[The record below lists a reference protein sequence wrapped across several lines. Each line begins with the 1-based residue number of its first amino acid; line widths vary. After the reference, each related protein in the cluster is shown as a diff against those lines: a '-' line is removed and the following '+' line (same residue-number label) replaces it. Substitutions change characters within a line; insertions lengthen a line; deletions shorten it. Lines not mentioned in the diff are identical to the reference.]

1 MSTKKDETTPDPAT
15 FPGAPLTENEA
26 SKMTG
31 YLGVAMVIAASS
43 AGVNL
48 IRQKLCVEGVSA
60 MTVGIL
66 GTLLMFGG
74 LTAPDVDDT
83 ENAKAYS
90 LAAQFIAIIFVAL
103 AFVRI
108 LTIVRNCPGY
118 STESVA
124 KGMKCQAPSAKMERG
139 IGEFITG
146 VIFLCSLFVLAQ
158 NETIA
163 SAVSVHINA
172 LRDTV
177 RNLAGRFGG
186 ASADTDS
193 PVESGVPADNP
204 SSVDASDPGGQ
215 GGGKRKQ
222 KGGAKSDDKSPFVP
236 IGTTG
241 EEAGRP
247 GILSKIKDGWL
258 PISGVVLLLMVM
270 AIGFGTNSRVGWITS
285 TVLAVLIFIVLSVVF
300 LISKIQAAESG
311 DGRRGEMFKRG
322 LGAFGAGLGKVGE
335 LLREYAAGVSA
346 LILTTSGMGLIM
358 SGASSFNQGCAQQT
372 AG

>member
-1 MSTKKDETTPDPAT
+1 MSLDAPESPPEPATET

-31 YLGVAMVIAASS
+31 YLGVAMVVAASS

-74 LTAPDVDDT
+74 LTAPDVNDT

-124 KGMKCQAPSAKMERG
+124 KGMKCQAPSAKMEQG

-163 SAVSVHINA
+163 TAVSVHINT

-177 RNLAGRFGG
+177 KNLAGRFGG
-186 ASADTDS
+186 KGLEQAEAEA
-193 PVESGVPADNP
+193 ESG
-204 SSVDASDPGGQ
+204 GKQ

-222 KGGAKSDDKSPFVP
+222 KGGADPDDESSFVP
-236 IGTTG
+236 IGTEE
-241 EEAGRP
+241 EEASGS
-247 GILSKIKDGWL
+247 GILDKIKGGWL
-258 PISGVVLLLMVM
+258 PLSAVALLLMVM

-285 TVLAVLIFIVLSVVF
+285 TVLAVLIFVVLSVVF
-300 LISKIQAAESG
+300 LISKIQAAGGSEGGRG
-311 DGRRGEMFKRG
+311 DMLRRG
-322 LGAFGAGLGKVGE
+322 LGVFGTGLGKVGE

>member
-1 MSTKKDETTPDPAT
+1 MSTESVK

-74 LTAPDVDDT
+74 LTAPNVDDT

-163 SAVSVHINA
+163 SAVSAHINA

-177 RNLAGRFGG
+177 KNLAGRFGG
-186 ASADTDS
+186 A
-193 PVESGVPADNP
+193 PADP
-204 SSVDASDPGGQ
+204 SGEPETKSPELE

-222 KGGAKSDDKSPFVP
+222 RGGAGEEDEPFVS
-236 IGTTG
+236 IGSER
-241 EEAGRP
+241 EETGRP

-300 LISKIQAAESG
+300 LISKIQAAEG
-311 DGRRGEMFKRG
+311 IEGGKGEMLKRG

-335 LLREYAAGVSA
+335 LLREYAAGVTA

>member
-1 MSTKKDETTPDPAT
+1 MSTEAVK

-163 SAVSVHINA
+163 TAVSNHINA

-177 RNLAGRFGG
+177 KNLAGRFGG

-193 PVESGVPADNP
+193 PSSVEGESGPLEDTP
-204 SSVDASDPGGQ
+204 SSADKPAPGGQ

-222 KGGAKSDDKSPFVP
+222 RGGAGGDDTSSFVSSVP
-236 IGTTG
+236 KA
-241 EEAGRP
+241 EEAGGP

-258 PISGVVLLLMVM
+258 PLSAVALLLMVM

-300 LISKIQAAESG
+300 LISKIQAAEGSEG
-311 DGRRGEMFKRG
+311 GKGEMLKRG

-346 LILTTSGMGLIM
+346 LILTASGMGLIM

>member
-1 MSTKKDETTPDPAT
+1 MSSDVPESLSDTAT

-103 AFVRI
+103 AFIRI

-163 SAVSVHINA
+163 SAVSVHINT

-177 RNLAGRFGG
+177 KNLAGRFGG

-193 PVESGVPADNP
+193 PVESDLPVDNP
-204 SSVDASDPGGQ
+204 STGGQ

-222 KGGAKSDDKSPFVP
+222 KGGAEGDDEPSFVR
-236 IGTTG
+236 IGSG
-241 EEAGRP
+241 SESEREEAGGP

-300 LISKIQAAESG
+300 LISKIQAAEG
-311 DGRRGEMFKRG
+311 IEGGKGEMLKRG

-335 LLREYAAGVSA
+335 LLREYAAGVTA

>member
-1 MSTKKDETTPDPAT
+1 MADGDNVSSLEPKL
-15 FPGAPLTENEA
+15 PGAPLSENQA

-74 LTAPDVDDT
+74 LTAPDFAERNE

-90 LAAQFIAIIFVAL
+90 LAAQFIAVIFIAL
-103 AFVRI
+103 AFIRI

-118 STESVA
+118 SVKSVA
-124 KGMKCQAPSAKMERG
+124 EGIKCQEPSSKMQQG

-146 VIFLCSLFVLAQ
+146 VIFLCSLFIFAQ
-158 NETIA
+158 NGTIA
-163 SAVSVHINA
+163 DAVSVHINA
-172 LRDTV
+172 LRDNV
-177 RNLAGRFGG
+177 KNLAGRFGS
-186 ASADTDS
+186 ASSGSDD
-193 PVESGVPADNP
+193 ESEL
-204 SSVDASDPGGQ
+204 GGDQ

-222 KGGAKSDDKSPFVP
+222 KGGATGDGDASSVL
-236 IGTTG
+236 IGSEG
-241 EEAGRP
+241 EEAGGP

-258 PISGVVLLLMVM
+258 PLSGVVLLLMVM

-285 TVLAVLIFIVLSVVF
+285 SVLAVLIFVVLSVVF
-300 LISKIQAAESG
+300 LISKIQAAEGSEG
-311 DGRRGEMFKRG
+311 GRGEMLKRG

-346 LILTTSGMGLIM
+346 LILTASGMGLIM

>member
-1 MSTKKDETTPDPAT
+1 MSSDALESAPAPDT
-15 FPGAPLTENEA
+15 FPGAPLKENEA

-31 YLGVAMVIAASS
+31 YLGVAMVVAASS

-74 LTAPDVDDT
+74 LTTPDVEGT

-90 LAAQFIAIIFVAL
+90 LAAQFIAIIFIAL

-118 STESVA
+118 SIESVA

-146 VIFLCSLFVLAQ
+146 VIFLCSLFILAQ
-158 NETIA
+158 NKGIA
-163 SAVSVHINA
+163 SEVSKHINA
-172 LRDTV
+172 LRDSV
-177 RNLAGRFGG
+177 QDLAGRFGG
-186 ASADTDS
+186 AAAATA
-193 PVESGVPADNP
+193 ETEGE
-204 SSVDASDPGGQ
+204 Q

-222 KGGAKSDDKSPFVP
+222 MGGAEGDDESL
-236 IGTTG
+236 GTTEGDG
-241 EEAGRP
+241 EADGEAGGS
-247 GILSKIKDGWL
+247 GILDKIKGGWL
-258 PISGVVLLLMVM
+258 PLTGVILLLMVM

-300 LISKIQAAESG
+300 LISKIQEAGGSEG
-311 DGRRGEMFKRG
+311 GRGEMLRRG
-322 LGAFGAGLGKVGE
+322 LGVFGAGLGRVGE

-358 SGASSFNQGCAQQT
+358 SGSGSFNQGCAQQT

>member
-1 MSTKKDETTPDPAT
+1 MSDDAGK

-163 SAVSVHINA
+163 TAVSVHINT

-177 RNLAGRFGG
+177 KNLAGIFGG
-186 ASADTDS
+186 ASADEDPQS
-193 PVESGVPADNP
+193 DDAGVDIGLEPDEPAT
-204 SSVDASDPGGQ
+204 SGQ

-222 KGGAKSDDKSPFVP
+222 KGGASDDSP
-236 IGTTG
+236 
-241 EEAGRP
+241 P

-285 TVLAVLIFIVLSVVF
+285 TVLAVLIFVVLSVVF
-300 LISKIQAAESG
+300 LISKIQEAGGSEAG
-311 DGRRGEMFKRG
+311 RGEMLRRG
-322 LGAFGAGLGKVGE
+322 LGVFGARLGKVGE

>member
-1 MSTKKDETTPDPAT
+1 
-15 FPGAPLTENEA
+15 
-26 SKMTG
+26 
-31 YLGVAMVIAASS
+31 
-43 AGVNL
+43 
-48 IRQKLCVEGVSA
+48 
-60 MTVGIL
+60 
-66 GTLLMFGG
+66 MFGG
-74 LTAPDVDDT
+74 LTAPNVDDT

-163 SAVSVHINA
+163 SAVSAHINA

-177 RNLAGRFGG
+177 KNLAGRFGG
-186 ASADTDS
+186 APADTDS
-193 PVESGVPADNP
+193 PVESGP
-204 SSVDASDPGGQ
+204 SVDPSDTVGQ

-222 KGGAKSDDKSPFVP
+222 RGGADPDPKP
-236 IGTTG
+236 IGSER
-241 EEAGRP
+241 EETGRP

-300 LISKIQAAESG
+300 LISKIQAAEG
-311 DGRRGEMFKRG
+311 IEGGKGELLKRG

-335 LLREYAAGVSA
+335 LLREYAAGVTA

>member
-31 YLGVAMVIAASS
+31 YLGVAMVVAASS

-163 SAVSVHINA
+163 TAVSVHINT

-177 RNLAGRFGG
+177 KNLAGRFGG
-186 ASADTDS
+186 APADTDS
-193 PVESGVPADNP
+193 PSDVKVESDVPGDTSAEP
-204 SSVDASDPGGQ
+204 APAGQ

-222 KGGAKSDDKSPFVP
+222 KGGAESDEPLFVP
-236 IGTTG
+236 IETKG
-241 EEAGRP
+241 EEALRP

-311 DGRRGEMFKRG
+311 DGRRGEMLKRG

>member
-1 MSTKKDETTPDPAT
+1 MSTEAPESAPAPST
-15 FPGAPLTENEA
+15 FPGAPLSENEA

-74 LTAPDVDDT
+74 LTTPAIDDT

-90 LAAQFIAIIFVAL
+90 LAAQFIAVIFIAL

-163 SAVSVHINA
+163 SAVSNHINA

-177 RNLAGRFGG
+177 KNLASRLGSKGSEPAESEAETGG
-186 ASADTDS
+186 KL
-193 PVESGVPADNP
+193 
-204 SSVDASDPGGQ
+204 

-222 KGGAKSDDKSPFVP
+222 KGGAEGDDEPSFVP
-236 IGTTG
+236 IGSGSESEREETG
-241 EEAGRP
+241 RS
-247 GILSKIKDGWL
+247 GILSKIKDSWL

-300 LISKIQAAESG
+300 LISKIP
-311 DGRRGEMFKRG
+311 
-322 LGAFGAGLGKVGE
+322 
-335 LLREYAAGVSA
+335 
-346 LILTTSGMGLIM
+346 
-358 SGASSFNQGCAQQT
+358 
-372 AG
+372 

>member
-1 MSTKKDETTPDPAT
+1 MSTEASESPPAPST

-74 LTAPDVDDT
+74 LTTPAIDDT

-90 LAAQFIAIIFVAL
+90 LAAQFIAVIFIAL

-108 LTIVRNCPGY
+108 LTVVRNCPGY

-163 SAVSVHINA
+163 SAVSAHINA

-177 RNLAGRFGG
+177 KNLASRLGMKGSEP
-186 ASADTDS
+186 AESEA
-193 PVESGVPADNP
+193 ESG
-204 SSVDASDPGGQ
+204 GKL

-222 KGGAKSDDKSPFVP
+222 KGGAEGDEPSFVP
-236 IGTTG
+236 IGSESG
-241 EEAGRP
+241 EGGGS
-247 GILSKIKDGWL
+247 GILDKIKGGWL
-258 PISGVVLLLMVM
+258 PLSAVALLLMVM

-300 LISKIQAAESG
+300 LISKIQAAEGSEG
-311 DGRRGEMFKRG
+311 GKGEMLKRG

-335 LLREYAAGVSA
+335 ILREYAAGVSA

>member
-1 MSTKKDETTPDPAT
+1 MSSDALKSAPAPDT
-15 FPGAPLTENEA
+15 FPGAPLNENEA

-31 YLGVAMVIAASS
+31 YLGVAMVVAGSS

-74 LTAPDVDDT
+74 LTTPDVEGT

-90 LAAQFIAIIFVAL
+90 LAAQFIAIIFIAL

-118 STESVA
+118 SIESVA

-146 VIFLCSLFVLAQ
+146 VIFLCSLFILAQ
-158 NETIA
+158 NKGIA
-163 SAVSVHINA
+163 SEVSKHINA
-172 LRDTV
+172 LRDSV
-177 RNLAGRFGG
+177 KDLAGRFGG
-186 ASADTDS
+186 AAAAATA
-193 PVESGVPADNP
+193 ETEGE
-204 SSVDASDPGGQ
+204 Q

-222 KGGAKSDDKSPFVP
+222 MGGAEGDDESL
-236 IGTTG
+236 GTTEG
-241 EEAGRP
+241 DGEAGGS
-247 GILSKIKDGWL
+247 GILDKIKGGWL
-258 PISGVVLLLMVM
+258 PLTGVILLLMVI
-270 AIGFGTNSRVGWITS
+270 AIGFGTNNRVGWITS

-300 LISKIQAAESG
+300 LISKIQAAESSER
-311 DGRRGEMFKRG
+311 GRGKILQRGM
-322 LGAFGAGLGKVGE
+322 GALVAGLGKIGN
-335 LLREYAAGVSA
+335 LLRDYAAGVSA

-358 SGASSFNQGCAQQT
+358 SGSSSFNQGCAQQT

>member
-1 MSTKKDETTPDPAT
+1 MSTEAPESAPAPST
-15 FPGAPLTENEA
+15 FPGAPLSENEA

-31 YLGVAMVIAASS
+31 YLGVAMVVAASS

-74 LTAPDVDDT
+74 LTTPAIDDT

-90 LAAQFIAIIFVAL
+90 LAAQFIAVIFIAL

-118 STESVA
+118 STESVS

-163 SAVSVHINA
+163 SAVSEHINT

-177 RNLAGRFGG
+177 KNLAGRLGG
-186 ASADTDS
+186 A
-193 PVESGVPADNP
+193 PADP
-204 SSVDASDPGGQ
+204 SDKPETKSPKLE

-222 KGGAKSDDKSPFVP
+222 RGGAEGDEPSFVP
-236 IGTTG
+236 IGSG
-241 EEAGRP
+241 SGSEREEGGRS
-247 GILSKIKDGWL
+247 GILDKIKGGWL
-258 PISGVVLLLMVM
+258 PLSAVALLLMVM

-300 LISKIQAAESG
+300 LISKIQAAEGSEGGRG
-311 DGRRGEMFKRG
+311 DVLRRG